1 MVKLHRK
8 GECLDTG
15 SGSDDGDCESGLEQA
30 GESAPEEQVHREAE
44 SELESL
50 PVLTAGSF
58 VRYAQHTVVVE
69 PKLLTPP
76 VAGGLCSSTF
86 AQA

>member
-1 MVKLHRK
+1 MVKPHRK

-15 SGSDDGDCESGLEQA
+15 SGSDDSDCESGLEQA
-30 GESAPEEQVHREAE
+30 SESAPEGRVNRKAE
-44 SELESL
+44 SEPEFL

-58 VRYAQHTVVVE
+58 FRFVQHTVMVE
-69 PKLLTPP
+69 GKLLTPP
-76 VAGGLCSSTF
+76 VAGGHCSSIF